1 MTERQNDDPFRVEHD
16 ESGTFTDGSA
26 STKGGHA
33 DQGEAAPGTR
43 EDAGGRTG
51 RIGNTGLG
59 PDWMQDQ
66 PGKGREV
73 NREAAGVPTDD
84 EREKIR

>member
-1 MTERQNDDPFRVEHD
+1 MTERTNDDPFQ
-16 ESGTFTDGSA
+16 
-26 STKGGHA
+26 GG
-33 DQGEAAPGTR
+33 DPPGTR

-51 RIGNTGLG
+51 RIGNTGVG

-73 NREAAGVPTDD
+73 AREDAGIPTAD